1 MKRIRILSLLTI
13 VMFAALRHP
22 AAAQQPVVKPPQG
35 RAQRGAGQALPLRD
49 VSKPVTNAP
58 DKQAQK
64 EARKQAN
71 ADLPKRTEQQIRTA
85 RAIERQYLVRFQNQ
99 VGLSDEQSLKLSSLL
114 ADYVQRQLMLADRQ
128 TNAMKRLQ
136 ELNDQ
141 HASDEELK
149 PQMELLNQTNAQLVN
164 SENRFFNEINPQLTV
179 PQQARLQ
186 LFMKRTEQRIR
197 AAIQE
202 SRQ

>member
-1 MKRIRILSLLTI
+1 MKRIRILSLLAI
-13 VMFAALRHP
+13 VMFTALRHP
-22 AAAQQPVVKPPQG
+22 ASAQQTIVRPPQG
-35 RAQRGAGQALPLRD
+35 RAQRGVGQPLPLRD
-49 VSKPVTNAP
+49 ASTPVTNAP

-64 EARKQAN
+64 EARKQAI
-71 ADLPKRTEQQIRTA
+71 ADLPKRTEQQMKTA

-99 VGLSDEQSLKLSSLL
+99 VGLSDEQSLKLSSVL
-114 ADYVQRQLMLADRQ
+114 ADYVQRQLLLADRQ
-128 TNAMKRLQ
+128 TNALKRLQ

-141 HASDEELK
+141 HASDEELQ
-149 PQMELLNQTNAQLVN
+149 PQMELLNQTKAQLVN

-186 LFMKRTEQRIR
+186 LFMKKTGQRIQ
-197 AAIQE
+197 AAIRE